1 MDCVSKN
8 GECVIG
14 LNTFEKIR
22 VFTVFPDNLETGYPQ
37 QQIWAVSILFLL
49 RLSEEGKLSGNRLYQ
64 AKN

>member
-22 VFTVFPDNLETGYPQ
+22 FFTVFPYNLETGYPQ
-37 QQIWAVSILFLL
+37 QQIWAVSILFLP
-49 RLSEEGKLSGNRLYQ
+49 RQHKEGKLNRNRLYQ